1 MSTQGAEIANTTGD
15 APTMQCL
22 AFQVGSEVFAIEI
35 HAVREIIQ
43 YAGIT
48 MVPQMPTFVR
58 GVVNLRGAVVPVI
71 DVRARFSDLKSTV
84 GKRTSIIVMDAVVA
98 GERAPLG
105 LLVDAVTEVVAFTQ
119 HNIVVPPQF
128 GTAVPKDFIR
138 GMGKL
143 GDGFLPIIDPARAF
157 DIEEMA
163 LLVEHDR

>member
-35 HAVREIIQ
+35 HTVREIIQ

-48 MVPQMPTFVR
+48 MVPQMPAFVR

-71 DVRARFSDLKSTV
+71 DVRARFSGLKSTV
-84 GKRTSIIVMDAVVA
+84 GKRTSIIVIDAVVE
-98 GERAPLG
+98 GGHAPLG

-119 HNIVVPPQF
+119 QNIVVPPQF
-128 GTAVPKDFIR
+128 GTVIPKDFIR
-138 GMGKL
+138 GMGKF
-143 GDGFLPIIDPARAF
+143 GDEFLPIIDPARAF